1 MRQAPWACGARFDR
15 YVLEAHG
22 SGRNQHRSEDRRPLV
37 EVHGMGVAAR
47 LPLKALVAAID
58 AWVVHRGC
66 QRIVT
71 GLPTLFLRAVLA
83 VVGMGMH

>member
-1 MRQAPWACGARFDR
+1 MPGSTATCLKPMVPVAISTGPKIGGPSLR
-15 YVLEAHG
+15 YMA
-22 SGRNQHRSEDRRPLV
+22 
-37 EVHGMGVAAR
+37 GVAAR

-58 AWVVHRGC
+58 GWVVHRGC